1 MFYEAPHRIVE
12 TVEALAAALGGE
24 RRLLIARELT
34 KLHEELF
41 EGTLADGPTWLRA
54 DANRQRGEFV
64 LVVEGAPQGAQDE
77 DERAHDALL
86 ELLLDEVP
94 VKSAAKLAAALTGAS
109 RNALY
114 ARALALKKEE
124 EE

>member
-12 TVEALAAALGGE
+12 TVEALAAALGGD

-41 EGTLADGPTWLRA
+41 EGTLAEGPTWLRA

-64 LVVEGAPQGAQDE
+64 LVVEGAPQDARGDDAN
-77 DERAHDALL
+77 AHDALL
-86 ELLLDEVP
+86 KLLLDEVP

-114 ARALALKKEE
+114 ARALALKKTEE
-124 EE
+124 E